1 MADYT
6 LQKKKIV
13 NLKTK
18 KKKRQRFKMKHRTK
32 REFKN

>member
-18 KKKRQRFKMKHRTK
+18 KKKKTTIQNETQDKK
-32 REFKN
+32 RI